1 MLWACLICNRPPPS
15 DQVAKRKSC
24 HRYEIHGQTPL
35 CCPTGRKL
43 STAKYLPEQHETW
56 SISFPDNPKKKQC
69 NKYVNCHFHVFIDK
83 NATTKKVEQTNR
95 QAIFFIYFPL
105 YDSPWKILQK
115 LQPARKCPAHRYSG
129 WRIGLGNSSAGDW
142 NPSAG
147 LVFFRFLGNW
157 FSWRIFFGWNISQ
170 CISFS
175 RNADGQG
182 VCGMAE
188 RSEGKIRRFGM

>member
-1 MLWACLICNRPPPS
+1 MSLPYMQSRPPPS

-35 CCPTGRKL
+35 RCPTGRKL

-95 QAIFFIYFPL
+95 QAIFSFISPYTIPPEKSFKSFSPPANPL
-105 YDSPWKILQK
+105 QEGVPAEGSHREKVSGRGRILQ
-115 LQPARKCPAHRYSG
+115 LHQPVHIA
-129 WRIGLGNSSAGDW
+129 ILGMNTLY
-142 NPSAG
+142 P
-147 LVFFRFLGNW
+147 
-157 FSWRIFFGWNISQ
+157 
-170 CISFS
+170 
-175 RNADGQG
+175 
-182 VCGMAE
+182 
-188 RSEGKIRRFGM
+188 

>member
-1 MLWACLICNRPPPS
+1 MSLPYMQSRPPPS

-35 CCPTGRKL
+35 RCPTGRKL

-95 QAIFFIYFPL
+95 QAILFIYFSL
-105 YDSPWKILQK
+105 YDSP
-115 LQPARKCPAHRYSG
+115 
-129 WRIGLGNSSAGDW
+129 
-142 NPSAG
+142 
-147 LVFFRFLGNW
+147 
-157 FSWRIFFGWNISQ
+157 
-170 CISFS
+170 
-175 RNADGQG
+175 
-182 VCGMAE
+182 
-188 RSEGKIRRFGM
+188 

>member
-15 DQVAKRKSC
+15 DQVAKRESC

-83 NATTKKVEQTNR
+83 NTTTKKVEQTNR
-95 QAIFFIYFPL
+95 QAIFFIYFSL

-115 LQPARKCPAHRYSG
+115 LQPARKRPTRGHSG
-129 WRIGLGNSSAGDW
+129 WRIGLR

-147 LVFFRFLGNW
+147 GWNVSAELIFLRFLGNR
-157 FSWRIFFGWNISQ
+157 FSWRIFSGWNISQ

-188 RSEGKIRRFGM
+188 RSEVKIRRFGM

>member
-15 DQVAKRKSC
+15 DQVAKRESC

-83 NATTKKVEQTNR
+83 NATTQKSRTYKSLSNL
-95 QAIFFIYFPL
+95 FHLFPL
-105 YDSPWKILQK
+105 IRFPLK
-115 LQPARKCPAHRYSG
+115 
-129 WRIGLGNSSAGDW
+129 
-142 NPSAG
+142 NPSKASA
-147 LVFFRFLGNW
+147 LPQTLCRRAFRLKDHTGKKY
-157 FSWRIFFGWNISQ
+157 Q
-170 CISFS
+170 AAEESFS
-175 RNADGQG
+175 FTSRYTLPYSVWTRCIPNAT
-182 VCGMAE
+182 
-188 RSEGKIRRFGM
+188 IILPNRFGVTPRMAAG

>member
-15 DQVAKRKSC
+15 DQVAKRESC

-95 QAIFFIYFPL
+95 QAIFFIYFSL

-115 LQPARKCPAHRYSG
+115 LQPSRKLFAEGRSG
-129 WRIGLGNSSAGDW
+129 WRITPGKSFRPRK
-142 NPSAG
+142 NPSASPAG
-147 LVFFRFLGNW
+147 THCHTRYEHAV
-157 FSWRIFFGWNISQ
+157 SPMQPSS
-170 CISFS
+170 CP
-175 RNADGQG
+175 
-182 VCGMAE
+182 
-188 RSEGKIRRFGM
+188 RSEERRVGKECRSRWSPYH

>member
-95 QAIFFIYFPL
+95 QAIFFIYFSL

-115 LQPARKCPAHRYSG
+115 LQPARKRPTRGHSG
-129 WRIGLGNSSAGDW
+129 WRIGFR

-147 LVFFRFLGNW
+147 GGMFQPNW
-157 FSWRIFFGWNISQ
+157 SS
-170 CISFS
+170 SDS
-175 RNADGQG
+175 
-182 VCGMAE
+182 
-188 RSEGKIRRFGM
+188 